1 MLVKI
6 LDADSDF
13 VEALKRQTRTN
24 TASKAYAH
32 AAFEYQLLRN
42 QIGDLEILVE
52 SLQTELDAAN
62 EVIQGAR
69 TAAAL
74 LLDRVST

>member
-13 VEALKRQTRTN
+13 VETLKRQTRTN
-24 TASKAYAH
+24 TASKAFLH
-32 AAFEYQLLRN
+32 AANQYQHLRLA
-42 QIGDLEILVE
+42 IGDLEILVE
-52 SLQTELDAAN
+52 ALQMELKEAN
-62 EVIQGAR
+62 EIIEGAR

-74 LLDRVST
+74 LLDRVSQ